1 MMFTQSPINKTDAL
15 IEAYGTGNTNLEKT
29 ILYCLNKYDKD
40 YCKKLVRYAA
50 QNASMEQCLETI
62 QEELRKNLRSEVR
75 SVKNPMLQNMLIN
88 AIGQVNF
95 ETIAKSLVRQSIEGT
110 L

>member
-1 MMFTQSPINKTDAL
+1 MFAQNPINKTDAL

-29 ILYCLNKYDKD
+29 ILYCLNKYNKD

-50 QNASMEQCLETI
+50 HSANMEQCVETI
-62 QEELRKNLRSEVR
+62 KEILRKNLRDEVI
-75 SVKNPMLQNMLIN
+75 SVKNPMLKNMLIN